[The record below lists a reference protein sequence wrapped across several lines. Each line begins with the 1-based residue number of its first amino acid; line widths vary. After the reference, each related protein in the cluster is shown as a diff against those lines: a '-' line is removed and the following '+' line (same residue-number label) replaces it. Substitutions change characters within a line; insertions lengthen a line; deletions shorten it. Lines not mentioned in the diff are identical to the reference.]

1 MVLKRASGLGIS
13 TVVVDG
19 YYDSTVLYISLLT
32 TIVAISIIL
41 IVPREESDWS
51 NALF

>member
-19 YYDSTVLYISLLT
+19 YYDSTVLYISLLNYDSCHFYHT
-32 TIVAISIIL
+32 HSAKGGI
-41 IVPREESDWS
+41 
-51 NALF
+51 